1 LKLLKDK
8 GNSAVSIEK
17 LDQYMRNTHNT
28 QFTYDVFKAAYDSDP
43 RLKTVVTNFDQ
54 DKIEF
59 KQSEVD
65 DVKSKGVSGPKGD
78 TVGNMAKN
86 ATDVGAEL

>member
-1 LKLLKDK
+1 MT
-8 GNSAVSIEK
+8 K
-17 LDQYMRNTHNT
+17 LDKYMRNQGKGN
-28 QFTYDVFKAAYDSDP
+28 FDYESFKAMYDADP
-43 RLKTVVTNFDQ
+43 RLQQLVTNFDQ

-65 DVKSKGVSGPKGD
+65 DVAGAVPGNPGAPSD

>member
-1 LKLLKDK
+1 M
-8 GNSAVSIEK
+8 NK
-17 LDQYMRNTHNT
+17 LDKYMRNQGKGN
-28 QFTYDVFKAAYDSDP
+28 FDYEGFKAMYDADP
-43 RLKTVVTNFDQ
+43 RLQQLVTNFDQ

-65 DVKSKGVSGPKGD
+65 DVEGLPGNPGRPSD

-86 ATDVGAEL
+86 ATDLGDEL